1 MRKEGRGYREKGD
14 QAPAEQTEP
23 ADDTPIPECPYAGD
37 KRCSTTKFSHASKI
51 FSIKLVFRYEFPPSD
66 LIFCIHALSKLM
78 GEDYSLEMIL
88 GKLPRAS
95 VALGRPH
102 KRRWADETQ
111 TSQAHEKGSEAQSE
125 AY

>member
-23 ADDTPIPECPYAGD
+23 ADDTPIYECPYAGD
-37 KRCSTTKFSHASKI
+37 IRCSTTKFFPI
-51 FSIKLVFRYEFPPSD
+51 TLVFRYEFPPSD
-66 LIFCIHALSKLM
+66 LIFCIRALSKLM
-78 GEDYSLEMIL
+78 VEDSSLEL
-88 GKLPRAS
+88 SFGKLPRAS